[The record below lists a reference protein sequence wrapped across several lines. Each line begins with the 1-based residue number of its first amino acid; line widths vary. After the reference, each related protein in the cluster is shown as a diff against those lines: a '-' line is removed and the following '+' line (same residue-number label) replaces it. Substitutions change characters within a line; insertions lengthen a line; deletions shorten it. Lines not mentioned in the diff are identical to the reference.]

1 MLRKR
6 KTERDVEYNAFIAL
20 IDVVF
25 LLLLYFIMTFRA
37 ITEESLLNFS
47 PAVSGK
53 SVSTQAIS
61 ADFVV
66 LEITGKSENE
76 KCLLNGQAVAID
88 KLSGWLKEIAANNP
102 ETGIVVFCR
111 DTVKQYALV
120 EILDICRK
128 SPLKKIS
135 LVAK

>member
-37 ITEESLLNFS
+37 ITEESLVNFS

-53 SVSTQAIS
+53 SVSTQAVS
-61 ADFVV
+61 ADFVM
-66 LEITGKSENE
+66 LEITDKADDGR
-76 KCLLNGQAVAID
+76 CLLNGQAVATD
-88 KLSGWLKEIAANNP
+88 KLPGWLSEIAANNP
-102 ETGIVVFCR
+102 ETGIVVFCH
-111 DTVKQYALV
+111 DTVKHYALV